1 MFHVICILSR
11 SSSITEPR
19 FIVMKYAWQ
28 ILAERRLFATPLLPA
43 HLFADNLTFCLEDI
57 AEMLF
62 WILWVCPLP
71 PD

>member
-1 MFHVICILSR
+1 
-11 SSSITEPR
+11 
-19 FIVMKYAWQ
+19 MKYAWQ

-43 HLFADNLTFCLEDI
+43 HFFADNLTFCLEDI